1 MLFRSHN
8 SLELAIEA
16 EKNGAN
22 YIALGVIF
30 KSKNKP
36 KAIHCPLSK
45 VKEIKKNISIP
56 IVGIGGINLENQHHV
71 YQAGCSSVAMIDG
84 LFRE

>member
-1 MLFRSHN
+1 MF
-8 SLELAIEA
+8 
-16 EKNGAN
+16 
-22 YIALGVIF
+22 
-30 KSKNKP
+30 KNK
-36 KAIHCPLSK
+36 KIYVA
-45 VKEIKKNISIP
+45 P